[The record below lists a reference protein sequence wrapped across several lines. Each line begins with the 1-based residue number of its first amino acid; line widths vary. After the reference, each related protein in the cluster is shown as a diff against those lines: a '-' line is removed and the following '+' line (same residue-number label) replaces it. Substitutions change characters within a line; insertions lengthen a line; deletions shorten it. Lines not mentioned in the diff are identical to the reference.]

1 MTLDP
6 AQLAVA
12 ITSVG
17 GAVVGL
23 VLWLQRSQA
32 RQVREQLDAM
42 RSSAPSGELRRLAEE
57 MAAERAARSRL
68 AEQVSGLAIDMARVS
83 TDVRWLR
90 HRLERGLVSVAPEDV
105 S

>member
-17 GAVVGL
+17 GAVIGL

-42 RSSAPSGELRRLAEE
+42 RSGTPSGELRRLAEE
-57 MAAERAARSRL
+57 MAAERAARGRL
-68 AEQVSGLAIDMARVS
+68 AEQVSALAIDMARVS

-90 HRLERGLVSVAPEDV
+90 RRIENGAVSIAPEG